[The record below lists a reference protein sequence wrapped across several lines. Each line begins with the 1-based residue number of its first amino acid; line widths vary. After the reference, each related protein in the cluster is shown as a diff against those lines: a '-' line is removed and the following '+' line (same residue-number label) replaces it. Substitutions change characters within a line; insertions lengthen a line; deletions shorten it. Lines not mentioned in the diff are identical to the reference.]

1 MKSRRKKYAAFVGG
15 AIVLL
20 FIAVTAV
27 VYAVY
32 FGYYH
37 INGFRAAEYPI
48 HGVDVSHYQGEIDWN
63 VLAAQ
68 NIQFAY
74 IKATE
79 RNPMWI

>member
-1 MKSRRKKYAAFVGG
+1 MKSRWKKYAAFVGG

-20 FIAVTAV
+20 FIPVTAV

-37 INGFRAAEYPI
+37 INGFRAAEYPV

-63 VLAAQ
+63 VLAG
-68 NIQFAY
+68 
-74 IKATE
+74 TVE
-79 RNPMWI
+79 EWEVTHHG

>member
-1 MKSRRKKYAAFVGG
+1 MKSRWKKYAAFIGG

-20 FIAVTAV
+20 FIPVTAV

-63 VLAAQ
+63 VLAGTVEEWEEAHHG
-68 NIQFAY
+68 
-74 IKATE
+74 
-79 RNPMWI
+79 